1 MSQRCIVR
9 LVSHSNFMSMAS
21 QKSTGTLRVESGQAN
36 QVKAP
41 RRARGHARV
50 AALLEAA
57 GVEFAEKGYEAATMT
72 AIAARAGAS
81 IGSLYQFFP
90 TKDQIA
96 GALIESYVNLLTET
110 FHKLRETAPSLELPL
125 LASRL
130 TKTFVKF
137 RAGHPAFAV
146 LAETYSDVLPGAMT
160 IRERLRGE
168 IASVLAAVAPQLL
181 PAEIAVRAVVIQQI
195 MKAAV
200 AVNSD
205 NAISSRK
212 AVMDELECLML
223 HYLRGAIQ
231 HGAPHTVTAS

>member
-1 MSQRCIVR
+1 MRP
-9 LVSHSNFMSMAS
+9 VSHFYFMSMAS
-21 QKSTGTLRVESGQAN
+21 QKSTETLRAESGQPN
-36 QVKAP
+36 QAKAP

-57 GVEFAEKGYEAATMT
+57 GIEFAEKGYEAATMT

-96 GALIESYVNLLTET
+96 GALLKSYVNMLAET

-137 RAGHPAFAV
+137 RASHLAFAV
-146 LAETYSDVLPGAMT
+146 LAETYNDVLPGAIT

-168 IASVLAAVAPQLL
+168 IASVLAAVAPQLA

-200 AVNSD
+200 AVNGD
-205 NAISSRK
+205 TGIGNRK
-212 AVMDELECLML
+212 AVIDELEGLIL
-223 HYLRGAIQ
+223 HYLHEAIQ
-231 HGAPHTVTAS
+231 RGD

>member
-1 MSQRCIVR
+1 
-9 LVSHSNFMSMAS
+9 MSMAS
-21 QKSTGTLRVESGQAN
+21 QKSTGTLRAESGQAT
-36 QVKAP
+36 QAKAP

-57 GVEFAEKGYEAATMT
+57 GSEFADKGYEAATMT

-90 TKDQIA
+90 TKDQVA
-96 GALIESYVNLLTET
+96 AALLESYVNALTET
-110 FHKLRETAPSLELPL
+110 FHKLRESAPSLDLPL

-130 TKTFVKF
+130 TRTFVKF
-137 RAGHPAFAV
+137 RASHPAFAV
-146 LAETYSDVLPGAMT
+146 LAETYSDVLPGAIT
-160 IRERLRGE
+160 IRERLRME
-168 IASVLAAVAPQLL
+168 IASVLAAVAPRLE

-205 NAISSRK
+205 TAIAGRK
-212 AVMDELECLML
+212 AAIDELEGLML
-223 HYLRGAIQ
+223 HYLQEAIQ
-231 HGAPHTVTAS
+231 RGNPDSLTSS

>member
-1 MSQRCIVR
+1 MR
-9 LVSHSNFMSMAS
+9 LVSHFNFMIMAS
-21 QKSTGTLRVESGQAN
+21 QKSTGTLRVESGQAG
-36 QVKAP
+36 QAKAP

-57 GVEFAEKGYEAATMT
+57 GSEFADKGYEAATMT

-96 GALIESYVNLLTET
+96 GALIESYVNMLAET
-110 FHKLRETAPSLELPL
+110 FHKLRETAPSLDLSL

-130 TKTFVKF
+130 TRTFVKF
-137 RAGHPAFAV
+137 RASHPAFAV
-146 LAETYSDVLPGAMT
+146 LAETYSDVLPGAIT
-160 IRERLRGE
+160 IRERLRRE
-168 IASVLAAVAPQLL
+168 IASVLAAVAPQLE

-200 AVNSD
+200 AVNGD
-205 NAISSRK
+205 TAIAGRK
-212 AVMDELECLML
+212 AVMDELEGLML
-223 HYLRGAIQ
+223 HYLQQAIQ
-231 HGAPHTVTAS
+231 GGGQDTVTSS